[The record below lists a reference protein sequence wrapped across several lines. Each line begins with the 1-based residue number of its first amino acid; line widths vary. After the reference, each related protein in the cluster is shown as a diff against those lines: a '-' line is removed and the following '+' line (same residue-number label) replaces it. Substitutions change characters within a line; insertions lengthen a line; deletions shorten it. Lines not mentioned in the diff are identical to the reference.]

1 MDPRLQALID
11 RQEILDVMHQY
22 VLGCDRNDQARIEDV
37 YHPEAQDN
45 HGQYKGPG
53 KAFAKQVCDGN
64 AERDSMSH
72 HLGQSTINIKGDS
85 AGAETYYQATIARME
100 GDVRYL
106 DMMGGRYVDKFE
118 RRDGQWRILDRVCTC
133 EWSMTLR
140 VENEWH
146 RDSGVY
152 FGKWDKSDIA
162 YEFLGLDQEEKAI
175 AAE

>member
-133 EWSMTLR
+133 EWSMTVR

-146 RDSGVY
+146 RDSGFY